1 MEPVEITWGRAFKV
15 WWSFSWRGFVLC
27 LLAMIPLQI
36 ILFATVFTHMPHP
49 GQKADPAEFFRMM
62 PFLMLIWLV
71 MMGLVFVLQGYAM
84 RWMLRDAKWS
94 DFRLAMLP
102 RDP

>member
-15 WWSFSWRGFVLC
+15 WWSFSWRGFVLS

-36 ILFATVFTHMPHP
+36 ILFMTVFSRMPRP
-49 GQKADPAEFFRMM
+49 GQKGDPAEFAKMI
-62 PFLMLIWLV
+62 PLLMLIWLV
-71 MMGLVFVLQGYAM
+71 MMALVFVLQGYAM

-94 DFRLAMLP
+94 DFRIAVLP
-102 RDP
+102 KDS